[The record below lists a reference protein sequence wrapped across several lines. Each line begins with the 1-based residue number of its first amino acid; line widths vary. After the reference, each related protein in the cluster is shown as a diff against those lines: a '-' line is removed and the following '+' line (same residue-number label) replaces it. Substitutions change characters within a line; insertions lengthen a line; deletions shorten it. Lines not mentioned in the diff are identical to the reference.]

1 MPWDKLSKPISVLR
15 RASATS
21 FKEKRVHA
29 LISLAFGLGKSKA
42 KIMKKNR
49 RLIHVWAGIPLKE
62 EDMGEVRVKVK
73 LTNNRDELM
82 AREGL
87 LKPEQVRSLEVEA
100 LVDTGAVRCVIP
112 AKIKQELGL
121 GTVARRRAQY
131 ADGRS
136 EEVDVTEP
144 VRIDLENRPTYEDC
158 LVLGDQVLIGQTA
171 LESTDLFV
179 DCVGGRLVPNPAH
192 PHAVVLGV
200 I

>member
-1 MPWDKLSKPISVLR
+1 
-15 RASATS
+15 
-21 FKEKRVHA
+21 
-29 LISLAFGLGKSKA
+29 
-42 KIMKKNR
+42 
-49 RLIHVWAGIPLKE
+49 
-62 EDMGEVRVKVK
+62 MGEVRVKVR
-73 LTNNRDELM
+73 LTNAADESNV
-82 AREGL
+82 RSGL
-87 LKPEQVRSLEVEA
+87 IKPDQVRSVEIEA

-112 AKIKQELGL
+112 ASIKEQLGL
-121 GTVARRRAQY
+121 RTTSRRRAQC

-136 EEVDVTEP
+136 EEVDVTEA

>member
-1 MPWDKLSKPISVLR
+1 
-15 RASATS
+15 
-21 FKEKRVHA
+21 
-29 LISLAFGLGKSKA
+29 
-42 KIMKKNR
+42 MKKNR
-49 RLIHVWAGIPLKE
+49 RLIHVWAGIPPKE
-62 EDMGEVRVKVK
+62 EDIGEVRVKVR
-73 LTNNRDELM
+73 LTNAADESNV
-82 AREGL
+82 RSGL
-87 LKPEQVRSLEVEA
+87 IKPDQVRSVEIEA

-112 AKIKQELGL
+112 ISIKEQLGL
-121 GTVARRRAQY
+121 RTTSRRRAPY

-144 VRIDLENRPTYEDC
+144 VRIELENRPTYEDC

-200 I
+200 L